1 MQAKKQEARLWNNL
15 SDGSIVQ
22 KECAQIGQWNLVG
35 AMLQYGNK
43 KYLRIAVLSALFLFA
58 VFMFIFPSWLAI
70 ILSLV
75 LTLGVV
81 YFIRLVKV
89 YMLLREFKIAFI
101 GDFKEEFVK
110 TSMFPSMT
118 EEEKILMFKYIDS
131 KMQGKESLQ
140 KYNFFFMN
148 SKMADEY
155 SKILLNYD
163 EMMCIFNSRRLGIL

>member
-1 MQAKKQEARLWNNL
+1 MQAKKQKAKLWNNL
-15 SDGSIVQ
+15 AETSIVQ

-35 AMLQYGNK
+35 AMLEYGNK
-43 KYLRIAVLSALFLFA
+43 KYLRAAILSTLLFFT
-58 VFMFIFPSWLAI
+58 VFMFIFPDWLAI

-75 LTLGVV
+75 LTLGVI
-81 YFIRLVKV
+81 YIIRLIKV

-101 GDFKEEFVK
+101 GDFKEEFIK

-118 EEEKILMFKYIDS
+118 EEEKKLMFQYIDN
-131 KMQGKESLQ
+131 KVQGNEALQ

-148 SKMADEY
+148 KKTADEY

-163 EMMCIFNSRRLGIL
+163 EMMCIFNYRRLSVI